1 VSADSVLYSDY
12 QSLAEVQK
20 AAEAAEAE
28 TISAAESMQVMH
40 RPSLC
45 NKLLKDISRS

>member
-1 VSADSVLYSDY
+1 MSAHSVLYSDY

-20 AAEAAEAE
+20 AAETAEAE
-28 TISAAESMQVMH
+28 TTTAAEPMQVVH

-45 NKLLKDISRS
+45 NKLLSDISRS